1 MKKILL
7 LFFLIIMISCY
18 NKEKTETVFN
28 ENVIDNNY
36 NITYLDVSN
45 MNITTKNYDEI
56 KDLNIIG
63 VFYKINDLHQNLF
76 KSNYYPFRDNN
87 IENNLNDLNDYYM
100 NILKKNNLITEQYKI
115 NIQGIKITK
124 IKVYISNKDKTT
136 LIKKYKLKQQN
147 M

>member
-7 LFFLIIMISCY
+7 LFFFIIIINCY
-18 NKEKTETVFN
+18 NKDKAEPVFN
-28 ENVIDNNY
+28 EDIINNNY

-45 MNITTKNYDEI
+45 INITTKNYDEI
-56 KDLNIIG
+56 RDLNIIG
-63 VFYKINDLHQNLF
+63 VFYNINNLHKKFF

-87 IENNLNDLNDYYM
+87 IGNNLNDLNDYYM
-100 NILKKNNLITEQYKI
+100 SILKKNNLITERYKV

-124 IKVYISNKDKTT
+124 IKVYISNKDKVL
-136 LIKKYKLKQQN
+136 LIKRYKLKQQN